1 LEQREGE
8 KVREFWRRFAAA
20 YLPVRRSVSD
30 AMAKEL
36 FVQRLRPE
44 FLHLNVTS
52 AETIRE
58 AVEHAARLE
67 HLHLMM
73 NSAAS
78 NNKQSRKSVTRIP
91 KL

>member
-1 LEQREGE
+1 LEQREVQ
-8 KVREFWRRFAAA
+8 KVRQFWRPFAAA

-30 AMAKEL
+30 AMANEL
-36 FVQRLRPE
+36 FLQRLRPE

-67 HLHLMM
+67 HLHLL

-78 NNKQSRKSVTRIP
+78 KNKQSRKSVTRIP